1 MGIKLRTDWVLEPG
15 DNRIDHHKKVA
26 LIGSCFSEHISRK
39 LRFSGFEVFENP
51 HGILFHPI
59 ALERAVSDCLLQTPY
74 KKEELVFN
82 GEVWT
87 SLNHHGRFNHPDPEV
102 VLDTIQSQIRQG
114 HTFLK
119 TATHLVLTLGTAW
132 VYKHLSRDSYVANCH
147 KIPQNEF
154 KKALLSPE
162 EILTSLERIVSQ
174 VREVNPSIAV
184 LLTVSP
190 VRHIKDG
197 MVENTRSKARLH
209 EAVHHLVA
217 RQENTSYFPA
227 YEIMMDDLRDY
238 RFYKSDLI
246 HPNEVAVDYIWEKFV
261 ETWIKP
267 SAAKLMQEAQS
278 IQRALEHKPLQ
289 DDSETYRNF
298 KKKIEK
304 QISKLEEKHPE
315 VKIYRGQRLSRK

>member
-1 MGIKLRTDWVLEPG
+1 MGIKLRTDWALEPG
-15 DNRIDHHKKVA
+15 GNLMDHHSKVM
-26 LIGSCFSEHISRK
+26 LIGSCFSEHIARK
-39 LRFSGFEVFENP
+39 LRFSGFDVFENP
-51 HGILFHPI
+51 HGILFHPL
-59 ALERAVSDCLLQTPY
+59 ALERAVSDCLLQTQY
-74 KKEELVFN
+74 KKEDLFFN

-87 SLNHHGRFNHPDPEV
+87 SLNHHGKFNHSDSAV
-102 VLDTIQSQIRQG
+102 VLDSIRSQIRQG

-119 TATHLVLTLGTAW
+119 SATHLVLTLGTAW
-132 VYKHLSRDSYVANCH
+132 VYKHLSQDSYVANCH

-154 KKALLSPE
+154 NKILLSPE

-209 EAVHHLVA
+209 EAVHQWVTG
-217 RQENTSYFPA
+217 QEDASYFPA

-246 HPNEVAVDYIWEKFV
+246 HPNELAVEYIWEKFI
-261 ETWIKP
+261 ESRIKP
-267 SAAKLMQEAQS
+267 SAVKLMQEAES
-278 IQRALEHKPLQ
+278 IHRALEHKPLQ
-289 DDSETYRNF
+289 DDSETYRDF
-298 KKKIEK
+298 KEKIEK
-304 QISKLEEKHPE
+304 QIVNLEEKHPE
-315 VKIYRGQRLSRK
+315 VKIYRGQRRSVQ

>member
-1 MGIKLRTDWVLEPG
+1 MGIKLRTDWLLEPG
-15 DNRIDHHKKVA
+15 DNLIDHHKKVA
-26 LIGSCFSEHISRK
+26 LIGSCFSEHIAGK
-39 LRFSGFEVFENP
+39 LRFSGFDVFENP
-51 HGILFHPI
+51 HGILFHPLAI
-59 ALERAVSDCLLQTPY
+59 ERAVSDCLLRTQY
-74 KKEELVFN
+74 NKEDLVYN

-87 SLNHHGRFNHPDPEV
+87 SLSHHGRFNHPDPEV
-102 VLDTIQSQIRQG
+102 VLDSIQSQIRQG
-114 HTFLK
+114 HSFLK

-147 KIPQNEF
+147 KIPQKEF
-154 KKALLSPE
+154 EKALLSPE

-209 EAVHHLVA
+209 EAVHHLLA

-246 HPNEVAVDYIWEKFV
+246 HPNELAVDYIWEKFV
-261 ETWIKP
+261 ETWINP

-278 IQRALEHKPLQ
+278 IHRALEHRPIQVESKEHQ
-289 DDSETYRNF
+289 NF
-298 KKKIEK
+298 REKTEK
-304 QISKLEEKHPE
+304 QILELEEKHPE